1 LTRGARADY
10 SSRVIVVETQRLRL
24 RWFEAR
30 DAAFTLELINEPGWV
45 RFIGD
50 KGAKTVDDAR
60 RYLETGPMS
69 LYARFGFGLYLV
81 ELAATAEAIGM
92 CGLVRRAGL
101 ADVDVGFAFLERFQ
115 TRGYAFEAATA
126 VMAHARR
133 DLGLSRVVA
142 IVTPDNVRSARLLRK
157 LGFRNEG
164 PVRLKPDAEA
174 LDLYATSI

>member
-1 LTRGARADY
+1 
-10 SSRVIVVETQRLRL
+10 
-24 RWFEAR
+24 
-30 DAAFTLELINEPGWV
+30 
-45 RFIGD
+45 
-50 KGAKTVDDAR
+50 
-60 RYLETGPMS
+60 MS